1 MSCVL
6 RIEGL
11 EEDIDIIPESSGR
24 TPGNPA
30 IMTKENAWIGERGV
44 ANDVIPWPM
53 QPNAVRVGRHEPA
66 ELRTIEHDRFCIPR
80 LIPADDPHIAVR
92 LKAGRSR
99 LPKLGKLTKERLAVA
114 IFGLISTAPLRHL
127 ARGVPAWVDV
137 RHNEEDCRSACLVV
151 TRRRI

>member
-114 IFGLISTAPLRHL
+114 IFGLIQQLPSGT
-127 ARGVPAWVDV
+127 
-137 RHNEEDCRSACLVV
+137 
-151 TRRRI
+151 